1 MMFMFLLVLD
11 SVGISVKSSGCKAQ
25 ADTDY
30 LGELDIS
37 VFYFLPVLSGV
48 DCTCLAIVEESLCS
62 LTDSLNYLLSVG
74 CCSRHHSQKRCYD
87 GEQNR
92 QGSHIL
98 IIQGGR
104 QTENKLKKNELHF
117 LDFSRVF
124 EDTVGITVGE
134 SSLQQVFMA
143 LPPIATSVLC
153 LCFGNVLFTCIL
165 IHWSCIWEAMEM
177 AFLHFGVN
185 SFLVVPSLNFL
196 MCILFPIK

>member
-1 MMFMFLLVLD
+1 MFMFLLVLD

-104 QTENKLKKNELHF
+104 QTENKLKKMSYF
-117 LDFSRVF
+117 FWIV
-124 EDTVGITVGE
+124 VE
-134 SSLQQVFMA
+134 SLKT
-143 LPPIATSVLC
+143 L
-153 LCFGNVLFTCIL
+153 
-165 IHWSCIWEAMEM
+165 
-177 AFLHFGVN
+177 
-185 SFLVVPSLNFL
+185 
-196 MCILFPIK
+196 